1 MNPIFNA
8 MASLSIAALVGVA
21 APAAAF
27 AQAQTAPDTYAQL
40 DRGVYALVVKLA
52 IKPGKTDEFVRLIK
66 ARIQQS
72 RGDAAVVDFRML
84 ASADPQVFYG
94 FESFRSEEAFKTFEQ
109 SPESKA
115 FAKALKALQD
125 KPVEAQFLRPLP

>member
-1 MNPIFNA
+1 MNPIFNS

-27 AQAQTAPDTYAQL
+27 ARTAPDTYAQL

-94 FESFRSEEAFKTFEQ
+94 FESFRSEGAFKAFEQ

-115 FAKALKALQD
+115 FAEALKALQD
-125 KPVEAQFLRPLP
+125 KPAEAQFLWPLP